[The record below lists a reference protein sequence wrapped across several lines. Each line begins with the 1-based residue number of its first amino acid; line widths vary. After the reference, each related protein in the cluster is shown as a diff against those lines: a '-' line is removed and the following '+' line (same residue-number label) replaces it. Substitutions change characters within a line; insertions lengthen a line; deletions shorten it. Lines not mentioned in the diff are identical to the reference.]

1 MITVYLADSFLSTPV
16 GTIIIAL
23 ITSAAVAMAGAVI
36 KMMVDVATLRAIVVK
51 ISEDI
56 LEIKADKDTMKWSEY
71 LRGVRNR
78 RGGPPNRGDKS

>member
-1 MITVYLADSFLSTPV
+1 MTNLSEAVQFSQTTV
-16 GTIIIAL
+16 GIIVISL
-23 ITSAAVAMAGAVI
+23 ISAAAIAMAGAVI

-78 RGGPPNRGDKS
+78 RGGQPKGGEGK

>member
-1 MITVYLADSFLSTPV
+1 MNIISDSAPFSQTTPGMV
-16 GTIIIAL
+16 L
-23 ITSAAVAMAGAVI
+23 ISLVCAAAIAMAGAVI
-36 KMMVDVATLRAIVVK
+36 KMMVDVATLRAIIEK

-78 RGGPPNRGDKS
+78 RGGTPRKGD